1 MAGDGDLMSASAANA
16 KIFAANR
23 AVGRIS
29 VAVAA
34 TPSGPVRARLHES
47 GSLRLRF
54 PNSQTSTSL
63 DAVIVNT
70 AGGMAGGDRFDLDVE
85 VGDGARLTVTT
96 AAAEK
101 IYRSLG
107 PATEIA
113 MKFDVG
119 PNGALT
125 WLPQVMIG
133 FGGMRLRR
141 TIDVT
146 LARNASLLLAEA
158 TVFGRSAMGE
168 SVREG
173 YLFDRRRIRID
184 GALVFA
190 ETIGLDGNIAQRL
203 EERAV
208 VKGGVAVASVLKVPA
223 GDECA
228 AEVRSI
234 QDSFGGEVGI
244 SAWNGLAIARFVAP
258 DSASLQRDLS
268 RVLNALGAKP
278 LPRLWLN

>member
-1 MAGDGDLMSASAANA
+1 VAGDGDLMRAGTANA
-16 KIFAANR
+16 QIFAANR
-23 AVGRIS
+23 AVGCIS

-34 TPSGPVRARLHES
+34 GSSAPICARLHES

-70 AGGMAGGDRFDLDVE
+70 AGGMAGGDRFSLDVA
-85 VGDGARLTVTT
+85 VGKDAQLTVMT

-125 WLPQVMIG
+125 WLPQPMIA
-133 FGGMRLRR
+133 FDRMRLRR

-146 LARNASLLLAEA
+146 LARNASLLFAEA

-173 YLFDRRRIRID
+173 YLSDRRRIRID
-184 GALVFA
+184 RELVFA
-190 ETIGLDGNIAQRL
+190 ETIGFDGDIARRL
-203 EERAV
+203 TERAV
-208 VKGGVAVASVLKVPA
+208 AKDNVATASVLKVPA
-223 GDECA
+223 GEAC
-228 AEVRSI
+228 AEVLSI
-234 QDSFGGEVGI
+234 QDSFDAEVGI
-244 SAWNGLAIARFVAP
+244 SAWNGLAVAKLVAP
-258 DSASLQRDLS
+258 DGETLQRDLA
-268 RVLNALGAKP
+268 RLLNALGGKP

>member
-1 MAGDGDLMSASAANA
+1 VAGDGDLMRASAANA
-16 KIFAANR
+16 EIFAANR

-34 TPSGPVRARLHES
+34 GPSAPVCARLHES

-70 AGGMAGGDRFDLDVE
+70 AGGMAGGDRFSLDVA
-85 VGDGARLTVTT
+85 VGKEAQLTVTT

-113 MKFDVG
+113 MKFEVG

-125 WLPQVMIG
+125 WLPQPMIA
-133 FGGMRLRR
+133 FDRMRLRR

-146 LARNASLLLAEA
+146 LARNASLLFAEA

-168 SVREG
+168 RVREG
-173 YLFDRRRIRID
+173 YLLDRRRIRID
-184 GALVFA
+184 GELVFA
-190 ETIGLDGNIAQRL
+190 ETIGFDGDIARRL
-203 EERAV
+203 TEWAV
-208 VKGGVAVASVLKVPA
+208 AKDNVAIASVLKMPA
-223 GDECA
+223 GEACTDL
-228 AEVRSI
+228 RSI
-234 QDSFGGEVGI
+234 QDSFDAEVGI
-244 SAWNGLAIARFVAP
+244 SAWNGLAVAKLVAP
-258 DSASLQRDLS
+258 DGETLQRDLA
-268 RVLNALGAKP
+268 RLLNALGGKP